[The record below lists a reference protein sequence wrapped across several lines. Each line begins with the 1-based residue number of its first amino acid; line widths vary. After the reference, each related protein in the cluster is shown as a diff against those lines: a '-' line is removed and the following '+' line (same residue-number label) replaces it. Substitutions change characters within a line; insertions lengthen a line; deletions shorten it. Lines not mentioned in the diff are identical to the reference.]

1 MTLAIIWPYHEPQ
14 EGKYHEA
21 ALDDIIR
28 VCDFAKYNLRVIIN
42 FYTMLSE
49 NSWTIPQW
57 LSPWKFEAVFI
68 NEAARQSWLN
78 FLNHCASRLS
88 NVESIWS
95 WHMMNEPARGS
106 WACNVS
112 IDEYLDL
119 WAEMKAIF
127 KLYSDRPISVRFA
140 AQLFDSPNHFN
151 NDQRILDLLDYLSLN
166 WYECYYSDK
175 P

>member
-1 MTLAIIWPYHEPQ
+1 MSLQ
-14 EGKYHEA
+14 EVAG
-21 ALDDIIR
+21 
-28 VCDFAKYNLRVIIN
+28 
-42 FYTMLSE
+42 
-49 NSWTIPQW
+49 
-57 LSPWKFEAVFI
+57 
-68 NEAARQSWLN
+68 
-78 FLNHCASRLS
+78 
-88 NVESIWS
+88 
-95 WHMMNEPARGS
+95 
-106 WACNVS
+106 ACNVS

-127 KLYSDRPISVRFA
+127 KLYSDRPVSVRFA